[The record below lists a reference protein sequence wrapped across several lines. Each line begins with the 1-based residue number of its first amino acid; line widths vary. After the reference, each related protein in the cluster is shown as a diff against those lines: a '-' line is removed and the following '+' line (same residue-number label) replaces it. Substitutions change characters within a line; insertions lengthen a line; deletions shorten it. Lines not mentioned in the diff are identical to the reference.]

1 MVPVAGPLQKNPRIP
16 FNLRDTP
23 SLMDSEE
30 ASAKGSVANLILRWS
45 LCLLLP
51 ILAFFSL
58 SLFVAFVAVFVAD
71 SSIPSPISVPSQ
83 CRIVSSSVDL
93 KSSKVC
99 ELGLFNY
106 KAKHVF
112 YPFEGRRF
120 RCRYD
125 YYWAS
130 IFKVEY
136 KDQSSGQ
143 TQLALAEAP
152 DEALP
157 LNCRPNFGAAWLTKD
172 KFKVNETYDC
182 WYTYGIS
189 KVSLYHDG
197 FFSCQAKDPSTFE
210 MIRRY
215 CILAT
220 KILHAWIF
228 SQKRS
233 VFCRWETIAGVVS
246 GFSTSIISIFFVRL
260 LQQMKF
266 RLPQILAA
274 RVRTIS
280 FRRTCLLVAYI
291 SFVGWLAIQYGKR
304 LGLPE
309 IIVLLKNS

>member
-1 MVPVAGPLQKNPRIP
+1 
-16 FNLRDTP
+16 
-23 SLMDSEE
+23 MDSEE

-45 LCLLLP
+45 LGLLLP

-58 SLFVAFVAVFVAD
+58 SLFVAFVVVFAAD
-71 SSIPSPISVPSQ
+71 SSIPSPISVSSQ

-152 DEALP
+152 NEALP

-228 SQKRS
+228 SQKQS
-233 VFCRWETIAGVVS
+233 VFWRWETIAGVIS
-246 GFSTSIISIFFVRL
+246 GFSTSVISIFFVRL

-274 RVRTIS
+274 RVLTIG